1 MTATPD
7 TTSPDQAPAGS
18 TSGGWKRPL
27 MWVGIA
33 VLMIGAFYA
42 ALVAASGDGLPRGA
56 KVLGVDV
63 GGQSEAQAAA
73 TLTTELGPAA
83 TDPINATIDDESV
96 SIVPADAGLT
106 FDAEATVAGYAGRIW
121 NPITLI
127 TQFTGGPTIEPVIG
141 VDQAALE
148 ATVKQLAADT
158 DTAPVEPSIEVRGS
172 DAVLI
177 NGTDGRAMDQPAA
190 VQALADA
197 YLVTTE
203 PVALPEVV
211 TTPSVPQEKA
221 DAALLVAKAAIAAPV
236 TVKAGKVTA
245 EIPADAIGRALAFAP
260 VNGDLVGSLDGAI
273 LRTSIEDEL
282 APVEKPGRDATWDV
296 SSGKPVIVPSKVGSG
311 LNPDDLAIAV
321 ASVMGK
327 TAAADRVVEP
337 KVGIIQPKLT
347 TEQAKELGVVE
358 KLGSFTQNFPYAAYR
373 VQNIGTAAR
382 YINGTLLR
390 PGEVFSLNKV
400 IKERTVANGYTK
412 GFVIGPGGVF
422 KEDQGGG
429 VSASATTAWSAA
441 FYSGLERVYTQ
452 AHSIWIPRY
461 RAGLEATVAWGAF
474 DMKFRNDTPNGVFIT
489 TIMTNTSMTMTL
501 WGTKVYDDIQAVSS
515 PKRNIVPFDTLY
527 DPSPTCR
534 EQGGQQG
541 FTIDVF
547 RVFIKDGKE
556 VKREKITTRYRPSP
570 TVICGTDPKDKPSPS
585 ASPSPSGSSTK
596 SPKPSPKPTS
606 TKSPSPSA
614 T

>member
-7 TTSPDQAPAGS
+7 TTSPDQTAPDAAS
-18 TSGGWKRPL
+18 RGWQRPL
-27 MWVGIA
+27 LWVGIA
-33 VLMIGAFYA
+33 VLLLGAFYA
-42 ALVAASGDGLPRGA
+42 ALVASSGDGLPRGA

-63 GGQSEAQAAA
+63 GGMSEAEAAA
-73 TLTTELGPAA
+73 KLDAELGPAA
-83 TDPINATIDDESV
+83 TEPINATIGEDSV

-106 FDAEATVAGYAGRIW
+106 FDAEATVDGYAGRIW
-121 NPITLI
+121 NPVTLI
-127 TQFTGGPTIEPVIG
+127 TQFTGGPTIAPVIG
-141 VDQAALE
+141 VDQGALE
-148 ATVKQLAADT
+148 ATVKQLAVDS
-158 DTAPVEPSIEVRGS
+158 DTAPVEPTIEVRGS

-177 NGTDGRAMDQPAA
+177 NGTNGRAMDQPAA
-190 VQALADA
+190 VQALASA
-197 YLVTTE
+197 YLVSTQT
-203 PVALPEVV
+203 VDLPEVE
-211 TTPSVPQEKA
+211 TTPSVPQDKA
-221 DAALLVAKAAIAAPV
+221 DAALVVAKAAISGPV

-245 EIPADAIGRALAFAP
+245 DIPADAIGRALAFAP
-260 VNGDLVGSLDGAI
+260 ENGDLVGSLDGAI
-273 LRTSIEDEL
+273 LRTSIEDDL
-282 APVEKPGRDATWDV
+282 APVEKAGRDATWNV
-296 SSGKPVIVPSKVGSG
+296 SSGKPVIVPSKVGRG
-311 LNPDDLAIAV
+311 INPDDLAVAV
-321 ASVMGK
+321 AGVMGQ
-327 TAAADRVVEP
+327 TAAAARVVTPDLGTIE
-337 KVGIIQPKLT
+337 PKLT
-347 TEQAKELGVVE
+347 TAEAEKLGVVE

-382 YINGTLLR
+382 YINGTLLE
-390 PGEVFSLNKV
+390 PGEVFSLNDI

-474 DMKFRNDTPNGVFIT
+474 DMKFKNDTKNGVFIT
-489 TIMTNTSMTMTL
+489 TVMTNTSMTMTL

-515 PKRNIVPFDTLY
+515 AKRNIVPFDTLY
-527 DPSPTCR
+527 DPSPTCNA
-534 EQGGQQG
+534 QGGQVG

-547 RVFIKDGKE
+547 RVFIKDGQE

-570 TVICGTDPKDKPSPS
+570 TVICGTDPKDKPTP
-585 ASPSPSGSSTK
+585 SPSPSGSSTK
-596 SPKPSPKPTS
+596 SSSPKPKPTS

>member
-7 TTSPDQAPAGS
+7 TTSPDQTAPDPAS
-18 TSGGWKRPL
+18 RGWQRPL
-27 MWVGIA
+27 LWVGIA
-33 VLMIGAFYA
+33 VLLLGAFYA
-42 ALVAASGDGLPRGA
+42 ALVASSGDGLPRGA

-63 GGQSEAQAAA
+63 GGLSEAEAAA
-73 TLTTELGPAA
+73 KLDAELGPAA
-83 TDPINATIDDESV
+83 TDPVNATIGEDSV
-96 SIVPADAGLT
+96 SIVPADAGLS
-106 FDAEATVAGYAGRIW
+106 FDAEATVDGYAGRIW
-121 NPITLI
+121 NPVTLI
-127 TQFTGGPTIEPVIG
+127 LQFTGGPTLAPVIG

-148 ATVKQLAADT
+148 ATVKQLAIDS

-177 NGTDGRAMDQPAA
+177 NGINGRAMDQPAA
-190 VQALADA
+190 VQALASA
-197 YLVTTE
+197 YLVSTQT
-203 PVALPEVV
+203 VDLPEIE
-211 TTPSVPQEKA
+211 TTPSVPQDKA
-221 DAALLVAKAAIAAPV
+221 DAALVVAKAAISGPV

-245 EIPADAIGRALAFAP
+245 DIPAEAIGRALAFTP
-260 VNGDLVGSLDGAI
+260 ENGELVGSLDGAI
-273 LRTSIEDEL
+273 LRTSIEDDL

-296 SSGKPVIVPSKVGSG
+296 SSGKPVIVPSKVGRG
-311 LNPDDLAIAV
+311 INPDDLAVAV
-321 ASVMGK
+321 AGVMGQ
-327 TAAADRVVEP
+327 TSAAARVVTPEL
-337 KVGIIQPKLT
+337 GTIQPKLT
-347 TEQAKELGVVE
+347 TEQAEKLGVVE

-382 YINGTLLR
+382 YINGTLLK
-390 PGEVFSLNKV
+390 PGEVFSLNKI

-474 DMKFRNDTPNGVFIT
+474 DMKFRNDTKNGVFIT
-489 TIMTNTSMTMTL
+489 TVMTNTSMTMTL
-501 WGTKVYDDIQAVSS
+501 WGTKVYDDIRAVSS
-515 PKRNIVPFDTLY
+515 AKRNTVPFDTLY
-527 DPSPTCR
+527 DPSPTCNA
-534 EQGGQQG
+534 QGGQVG

-570 TVICGTDPKDKPSPS
+570 TVICGTDPKDEPTP
-585 ASPSPSGSSTK
+585 SPSPSGSSTK
-596 SPKPSPKPTS
+596 SPSPKPSS

>member
-7 TTSPDQAPAGS
+7 TTSPDQTAPDPAS
-18 TSGGWKRPL
+18 RGWQRPL
-27 MWVGIA
+27 LWVGIA
-33 VLMIGAFYA
+33 VLLLGAFYA
-42 ALVAASGDGLPRGA
+42 ALVASSGDGLPRGA

-63 GGQSEAQAAA
+63 GGLSEAEAAA
-73 TLTTELGPAA
+73 KLDAELGPAA
-83 TDPINATIDDESV
+83 TDPVNATIGEDSV
-96 SIVPADAGLT
+96 SIVPADAGLS
-106 FDAEATVAGYAGRIW
+106 FDAEATVDGYAGRIW
-121 NPITLI
+121 NPVTLI
-127 TQFTGGPTIEPVIG
+127 LQFTGGPTLAPVIG

-148 ATVKQLAADT
+148 ATVKQLAIDS

-177 NGTDGRAMDQPAA
+177 NGINGRAMDQPAA
-190 VQALADA
+190 VQALASA
-197 YLVTTE
+197 YLVSTQT
-203 PVALPEVV
+203 VDLPEIE
-211 TTPSVPQEKA
+211 TTPSVPQDKA
-221 DAALLVAKAAIAAPV
+221 DAALVVAKAAISGPV

-245 EIPADAIGRALAFAP
+245 DIPAEAIGRALAFAP
-260 VNGDLVGSLDGAI
+260 ENGELVGSLDGAI
-273 LRTSIEDEL
+273 LRTSIEDDL

-296 SSGKPVIVPSKVGSG
+296 SSGKPVIVPSKVGRG
-311 LNPDDLAIAV
+311 INPDDLAVAV
-321 ASVMGK
+321 AGVMGQ
-327 TAAADRVVEP
+327 TSAAARVVTPEL
-337 KVGIIQPKLT
+337 GTIQPKLT
-347 TEQAKELGVVE
+347 TEQAEKLGVVE

-382 YINGTLLR
+382 YINGTLLK
-390 PGEVFSLNKV
+390 PGEVFSLNKI

-474 DMKFRNDTPNGVFIT
+474 DMKFRNDTKNGVFIT
-489 TIMTNTSMTMTL
+489 TVMTNTSMTMTL

-515 PKRNIVPFDTLY
+515 AKRNIVPFDTLY
-527 DPSPTCR
+527 DPSPTCNA
-534 EQGGQQG
+534 QGGQVG

-570 TVICGTDPKDKPSPS
+570 TVICGTDPKDEPTP
-585 ASPSPSGSSTK
+585 SPSPSGSSTK
-596 SPKPSPKPTS
+596 SPSPKPSS

>member
-7 TTSPDQAPAGS
+7 TTSPDQTAPDPAS
-18 TSGGWKRPL
+18 RGWQRPL
-27 MWVGIA
+27 LWVGIA
-33 VLMIGAFYA
+33 VLLLGAFYA
-42 ALVAASGDGLPRGA
+42 ALVASSGDGLPRGA

-63 GGQSEAQAAA
+63 GGLSEAEAVAKLDAQ
-73 TLTTELGPAA
+73 LGPAA
-83 TDPINATIDDESV
+83 TEPINATIGEDSV
-96 SIVPADAGLT
+96 SIVPADAGLS
-106 FDAEATVAGYAGRIW
+106 FDAEATVDGYAGRIW
-121 NPITLI
+121 NPVTLI
-127 TQFTGGPTIEPVIG
+127 RQFTGGPTLTPVIG

-148 ATVKQLAADT
+148 ATVKQLAVDS
-158 DTAPVEPSIEVRGS
+158 DTAPVEPTIEVRGS

-177 NGTDGRAMDQPAA
+177 NGTNGRAMDQPAA
-190 VQALADA
+190 VQALAAA
-197 YLVTTE
+197 YLVSTQT
-203 PVALPEVV
+203 VDLPEVE
-211 TTPSVPQEKA
+211 TTPSVPQDKA
-221 DAALLVAKAAIAAPV
+221 DAALVVAKAAISGPV

-260 VNGDLVGSLDGAI
+260 ENGDLVGSLDGAI
-273 LRTSIEDEL
+273 LRTSIEDDL
-282 APVEKPGRDATWDV
+282 APVEKPGRDATWNV
-296 SSGKPVIVPSKVGSG
+296 SSGKPVVVPSKVGRG
-311 LNPDDLAIAV
+311 INPDDLAVAV
-321 ASVMGK
+321 AGVMGQ
-327 TAAADRVVEP
+327 TAAAARVVTPEL
-337 KVGIIQPKLT
+337 GTIEPKLT
-347 TEQAKELGVVE
+347 TAEAEKLGVVE

-382 YINGTLLR
+382 YINGTLLE
-390 PGEVFSLNKV
+390 PGEVFSLNDI

-441 FYSGLERVYTQ
+441 FYAGLERVYTQ

-474 DMKFRNDTPNGVFIT
+474 DMKFKNDTKNGVFIT
-489 TIMTNTSMTMTL
+489 TVMTNTSMTMTL

-515 PKRNIVPFDTLY
+515 AKRNIVPFDTLY
-527 DPSPTCR
+527 DPSPTCNA
-534 EQGGQQG
+534 QGGQVG

-547 RVFIKDGKE
+547 RVFIKDGQE

-570 TVICGTDPKDKPSPS
+570 TVICGTDPKDKPTP
-585 ASPSPSGSSTK
+585 SPSPSGSSTK
-596 SPKPSPKPTS
+596 SPSPKPKPTS